1 MKKEPTINL
10 DKQPQ
15 MHGEKSKVSETT
27 LSKSDQIYFDKL
39 RKYPVSLIKQFA
51 FRNARDDNDEEAVAA
66 LPVSQK
72 TLKNQKEL
80 LQKRQE
86 KMLKKLNPDF
96 ETRLRL
102 YNKGVD
108 VEIANH
114 TVADARKDV
123 YVKMKGMV
131 EETEKTVKEKYKQ
144 ETKNF
149 FEANNLESP
158 EKSKENLALGAALLQ
173 DSESKMN
180 LITSIGK
187 SDASNKIVITDGK
200 EKGQGSPDKGS
211 PGLRPIS

>member
-1 MKKEPTINL
+1 MKKEPAINL

-15 MHGEKSKVSETT
+15 MHGEKSKVSEAM

-102 YNKGVD
+102 YNRGVD

-114 TVADARKDV
+114 TVAEERKDV

-131 EETEKTVKEKYKQ
+131 EETETAVKEKYRQ

-149 FEANNLESP
+149 FDLLESP
-158 EKSKENLALGAALLQ
+158 HKAKENLVLGSPLLP
-173 DSESKMN
+173 DADGKANPMA
-180 LITSIGK
+180 SIGK
-187 SDASNKIVITDGK
+187 ADAGNKIVITDGR
-200 EKGQGSPDKGS
+200 EKGEGSPEKGS
-211 PGLRPIS
+211 PRK